1 MEGKEIGYSRERE
14 DVVNRRSTCREGTA
28 MNQMASVQPSFFD
41 LKALAG
47 YCCCSVRWLRD
58 RLADRVRPL
67 PHYRIE
73 GKILVKGEEFEQWI
87 AHYRHDRPADEL
99 EDVVNGVLTQMNFS
113 PACAIDR
120 RR

>member
-1 MEGKEIGYSRERE
+1 
-14 DVVNRRSTCREGTA
+14 
-28 MNQMASVQPSFFD
+28 MNQTASVQPRFLD
-41 LKALAG
+41 LKRLAA
-47 YCCCSVRWLRD
+47 YSSCSVRWLRN

-87 AHYRHDRPADEL
+87 AHYRHDRPTDEL
-99 EDVVNGVLTQMNFS
+99 DDVVHGVLAQMNFS